1 MIEIS
6 FVSELDKR
14 LEERKRS
21 RVEVLSAGRC
31 ETIEAYNKIV
41 GEITGIMIALS
52 EIKNICDELEDLE
65 NQREGSS

>member
-1 MIEIS
+1 VIESS
-6 FVSELDKR
+6 FVSELDNR

-52 EIKNICDELEDLE
+52 EIRDICDDLEKLE
-65 NQREGSS
+65 NQGEG